1 MYDDPVIPRVSRR
14 TGLARA
20 LSKRGVCSR
29 SQAGEWIRSGR
40 VSVNGLLRRDPETPL
55 DLDND
60 AISVDGLEVKSSV
73 PVYFLL
79 NKPRGIVTTASD
91 EQGRQ
96 TVLELLPQDVPWV
109 APVGRLDKA
118 SEGLLLLTND
128 SEWGA
133 RILDPASH
141 LDKTYHVQIR
151 TQADET
157 LVRKLQA
164 GVRTDGLLLRV
175 KKASVIRQGKVNS
188 WLEICLD
195 EGKNRQIRRILQALD
210 IDVLRIVRIAVGP
223 LVLGTLPKGAIRE
236 LTSNELK
243 SLHVALGRPSS
254 VRRQTHRKHVQK

>member
-1 MYDDPVIPRVSRR
+1 
-14 TGLARA
+14 
-20 LSKRGVCSR
+20 
-29 SQAGEWIRSGR
+29 
-40 VSVNGLLRRDPETPL
+40 VSVNGLLRRNPETPVSL
-55 DLDND
+55 DDD
-60 AISVDGLEVKSSV
+60 VISLDGLEVKNAA

-96 TVLELLPQDVPWV
+96 SVLDLLPPCVPWV

-133 RILDPASH
+133 RILDPVSH

-151 TQADET
+151 MQADEA
-157 LVRKLQA
+157 LARKLQA

-175 KKASVIRQGKVNS
+175 KKASLIRQGNVNS

-195 EGKNRQIRRILQALD
+195 EGKNRQIRRIFQALD
-210 IDVLRIVRIAVGP
+210 IDVLRIVRISVGP
-223 LVLGTLPKGAIRE
+223 LFLGTLPKGAIRE
-236 LTSNELK
+236 LTSSELA
-243 SLHVALGRPSS
+243 SIDVALGSPLT

>member
-1 MYDDPVIPRVSRR
+1 MTSVNPRVSRR

-29 SQAGEWIRSGR
+29 SQAAEWIRSGR
-40 VSVNGLLRRDPETPL
+40 VSVNGLLRRDPETPVN
-55 DLDND
+55 LDND
-60 AISVDGLEVKSSV
+60 VISLDGLEVKNAA

-91 EQGRQ
+91 DKGRQ
-96 TVLELLPQDVPWV
+96 TVLDLLPAGVTRV

-133 RILDPASH
+133 RILDPVSH

-151 TQADET
+151 MQANEM
-157 LVRKLQA
+157 LIRRLQA
-164 GVRTDGLLLRV
+164 GVRTGHLLLRV

-195 EGKNRQIRRILQALD
+195 EGKNRQIRRIFQVLE
-210 IDVLRIVRIAVGP
+210 IEVLRIVRIAVGP

-236 LTSNELK
+236 LTSNELA
-243 SLHVALGRPSS
+243 SIDAALGRQSS
-254 VRRQTHRKHVQK
+254 LRRQTHRKYVQK